1 MIDIRDGAGKAEKK
15 PCAPARCELKE
26 KKKERKKERKKE
38 KMTLCLLTEFRRAR
52 RKNISL
58 QSVRTS

>member
-1 MIDIRDGAGKAEKK
+1 MIDTRDGAGKAEKK

-26 KKKERKKERKKE
+26 KKKE

>member
-1 MIDIRDGAGKAEKK
+1 MIDTRDGAGKAEKK

-26 KKKERKKERKKE
+26 KKKERKKE
-38 KMTLCLLTEFRRAR
+38 FRRAR

>member
-1 MIDIRDGAGKAEKK
+1 MIDTRDGAGKAEKK

-26 KKKERKKERKKE
+26 KKKERKKERK
-38 KMTLCLLTEFRRAR
+38 MTLCLLTEFRRAR